1 MGQFVSAIASIL
13 YMIVWPIAY
22 HIIKKHDEVVERT
35 QKLIDE
41 QKLTLQRCNSIND
54 ELRVKRL
61 RDKVSECLHIKDLL
75 ISDDSKEESAFPE
88 LTPKQEAIINNALD
102 SRQPASEVLA
112 TKFNINITR
121 QDILTLAGLN
131 WLNDEVIN
139 FYMNLIIER
148 GKMNKWPKVYAMN
161 TFFYPKVMSGGQ
173 SSVRR
178 WTRKVD
184 IFSYDIIAIPI
195 HLGMHWCMS
204 LIDFRKRRITYYD
217 SMGSSNAK
225 CLKALLSYL
234 EDEHLDKKKTEYDVS
249 DWRLTN
255 ARDIPQQMNG
265 SDCGMFACTF
275 AEVLTRD
282 AEINFSQEHMPYL
295 RRKMVFEILEGRLL
309 IS

>member
-1 MGQFVSAIASIL
+1 
-13 YMIVWPIAY
+13 
-22 HIIKKHDEVVERT
+22 
-35 QKLIDE
+35 
-41 QKLTLQRCNSIND
+41 
-54 ELRVKRL
+54 
-61 RDKVSECLHIKDLL
+61 
-75 ISDDSKEESAFPE
+75 
-88 LTPKQEAIINNALD
+88 
-102 SRQPASEVLA
+102 
-112 TKFNINITR
+112 
-121 QDILTLAGLN
+121 
-131 WLNDEVIN
+131 
-139 FYMNLIIER
+139 
-148 GKMNKWPKVYAMN
+148 MNKWPKVYAMN
-161 TFFYPKVMSGGQ
+161 TFFYPKVISGGQ

-225 CLKALLSYL
+225 CLKALLAYL
-234 EDEHLDKKKTEYDVS
+234 EDEHLDKKKSEFEVS

-255 ARDIPQQMNG
+255 AKDIPQQMNG

-295 RRKMVFEILEGRLL
+295 RRKMVLEILENRLL